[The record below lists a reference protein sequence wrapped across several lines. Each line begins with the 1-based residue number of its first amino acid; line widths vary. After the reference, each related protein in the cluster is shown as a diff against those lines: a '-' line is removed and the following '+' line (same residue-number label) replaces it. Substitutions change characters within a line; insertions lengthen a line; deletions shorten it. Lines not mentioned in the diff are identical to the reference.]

1 MYFWGLNAQMHA
13 FPFGNI
19 KSRLPKW
26 STVTYILYTTV
37 NWLLYEMSMKY
48 KPVKFCRSI
57 RFHLPEKV
65 GLDRNMKSTMPCLV
79 SFASNFL
86 PLSSPL
92 LHSLC
97 TARVKAFLTHD
108 ISPHISW
115 FWTTSSAMQDNFIK
129 AAQGLTCHPAD
140 QKHTVPF
147 STLAT
152 EEEKK
157 IFKGQSASF

>member
-1 MYFWGLNAQMHA
+1 MHKMHA

-19 KSRLPKW
+19 KSRLPKMK
-26 STVTYILYTTV
+26 YHYLHYTTV

-48 KPVKFCRSI
+48 KSVKFCRSI
-57 RFHLPEKV
+57 GFHLPEKV

-108 ISPHISW
+108 ISLHISW

-147 STLAT
+147 SPLAT

-157 IFKGQSASF
+157 NLQRTVSFFLAHT